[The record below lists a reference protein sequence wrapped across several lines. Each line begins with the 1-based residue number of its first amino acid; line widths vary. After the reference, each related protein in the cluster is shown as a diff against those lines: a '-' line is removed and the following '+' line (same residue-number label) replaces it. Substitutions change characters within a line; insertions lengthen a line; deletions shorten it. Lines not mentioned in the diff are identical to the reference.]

1 MEVIDTRIIL
11 PIISILAIGSLEVD
25 LLKKWIL
32 KVKTSDTFLEYLLE
46 CLILGTISLII
57 PMLAVGI
64 LADRIDSSKILE
76 RFVYIYFAIG
86 LAFLVFKVYM
96 WIRKK
101 LPSIVLRERKKLA
114 KSVETLLLVIVLLML
129 FFYTLQG
136 LVYPLRGW
144 DFLHFYLPNSFRVY
158 ITGQLGEINELNFYP
173 QFKPPLNVLLYSFV
187 FFVTQSEMLHLV
199 PLMYLAGTAYLCYK
213 IARFEGL
220 TKRNGLIAS
229 IAFLATP
236 FVFFLVYEFQY
247 YQETY
252 VMFFTTAAF
261 YYFRRFFKEK
271 KTKNKFYVALLVSF
285 ALSGCVLSKVSG
297 FIIPIVLFVAMP
309 SDKIGKALR
318 IIIIAGF
325 SFQLIRKSVFDIYL
339 GTGIFIGLLSIYCIY
354 LVIKSK
360 TLPFSYKRWGFIS
373 GIYLLPLAI
382 GMLWGL
388 YILTIPGV
396 RDILFDLYVNVQYN
410 QISFQWP
417 GIALPATETYLEN
430 AHTANFVSS
439 SFSILI
445 ATMFAGTWALFK
457 IIGIVKSNNKHNE
470 ILLWVV
476 FFFVFWQG
484 FFAKGS
490 IRYMSPIIVPL
501 TIVFIVGLISLIEF
515 FNKRDGK
522 DRDGFLA
529 IIFII
534 ASAYLSLYPIMPFEI
549 VSEDFHMRWYLAH
562 SNFGS
567 LIGYILLF
575 TVFTIFLIWKEK
587 EMKFSFSQIYSKK
600 FNYRK
605 IVAGFLIFILFFVP
619 FGAQAALLIYVKFDM
634 NAFQSEYCYYTRG
647 DYMELVDAINRLGFS
662 DDQVVLTIN
671 TPGLEYYSS
680 QPVIDMFM
688 LSLIKDA
695 GLGNT
700 TFPLSVQNVTK
711 MVEFFET
718 YNVAI
723 FVTLNT
729 TNDWYPAFLVEY
741 YWHYFIYRFLY
752 NNLFFNLR
760 FTNSEFVMLTINS
773 YEPFIGP
780 VDIQIVGGTDKE
792 SLLAYNPNSVLV
804 NANTSTIDALMDFT
818 GVPSNQPINVS
829 IETGYTTESNNTLST
844 ETIFYSELK
853 SEEEEFTRVHL
864 LSLPLETTFISYI
877 DIAITYEDFE
887 GLVEEVNYLLSPM
900 FGNSVNI
907 TRYPYYW
914 NYTGFYGFTY
924 I

>member
-25 LLKKWIL
+25 ILKKWIL
-32 KVKTSDTFLEYLLE
+32 KVKTSETFLEYLLE
-46 CLILGTISLII
+46 SLILGTISLII

-86 LAFLVFKVYM
+86 LAYLVFKVYM

-114 KSVETLLLVIVLLML
+114 KSVETLFLVIVLLML
-129 FFYTLQG
+129 LFYTLQG

-173 QFKPPLNVLLYSFV
+173 QFKPPLNVLLYAFV

-213 IARFEGL
+213 IARAEGL
-220 TKRNGLIAS
+220 SKRNGLIAS
-229 IAFLATP
+229 VAFLATP
-236 FVFFLVYEFQY
+236 FVFFLIYEFQY

-261 YYFRRFFKEK
+261 YYFRKFFKEE
-271 KTKNKFYVALLVSF
+271 KTKNKLYFALLVSF

-297 FIIPIVLFVAMP
+297 FIIPIIIFVAMP
-309 SDKIGKALR
+309 SDKVGKAFR
-318 IIIIAGF
+318 ILIIVGF
-325 SFQLIRKSVFDIYL
+325 SAQLIRKSIYDIYL
-339 GTGIFIGLLSIYCIY
+339 GTGIFIILLSIYCVY
-354 LVIKSK
+354 LVIKSE

-373 GIYLLPLAI
+373 GIYSLPLAI
-382 GMLWGL
+382 GMFWGL

-410 QISFQWP
+410 QISLKWP

-430 AHTANFVSS
+430 AHTANFASS

-457 IIGIVKSNNKHNE
+457 IIGFIKSNNKYNE
-470 ILLWVV
+470 LLLWVV

-501 TIVFIVGLISLIEF
+501 TIIFIIGLISLIEF

-549 VSEDFHMRWYLAH
+549 VSETFHMRWYLAH
-562 SNFGS
+562 SKFGS

-575 TVFTIFLIWKEK
+575 SVFTVFLIWKEK
-587 EMKFSFSQIYSKK
+587 ELKLSFSQIYSKK
-600 FNYRK
+600 FNVRK
-605 IVAGFLIFILFFVP
+605 IASGFLIFILFFVP
-619 FGAQAALLIYVKFDM
+619 FGAQAALLIYVNFDM
-634 NAFQSEYCYYTRG
+634 NAFQSEYCYYTRA

-662 DDQVVLTIN
+662 DDQVVITIN

-711 MVEFFET
+711 MLGFFET

-723 FVTLNT
+723 FVTLNK
-729 TNDWYPAFLVEY
+729 TNDWYPAFLVQY

-760 FTNSEFVMLTINS
+760 FTNSEFVMFTINS

-792 SLLAYNPNSVLV
+792 SLLAYNPNSVQV
-804 NANTSTIDALMDFT
+804 NANSSTIDALMDFT
-818 GVPSNQPINVS
+818 GVPSTNPINVS
-829 IETGYTTESNNTLST
+829 VETGYTTISNSTLST
-844 ETIFYSELK
+844 ETIFQSYLK
-853 SEEEEFTRVHL
+853 PETDEFTRVHL
-864 LSLPLETTFISYI
+864 LSLPLETTFVSYI
-877 DIAITYEDFE
+877 DIIITYEDLF
-887 GLVEEVNYLLSPM
+887 GSVEEVNYYLSPL
-900 FGNSVNI
+900 FGNSVNF
-907 TRYPYYW
+907 TRQPYFW

-924 I
+924 S